1 MPYMKRLFSLL
12 AILTALTAAYA
23 HNSLTVERRK
33 HIADSLRA
41 ELKEARTAHDSVLPM
56 SNLYDVLPRKKSNL
70 LSDSLFYTAKRAGD
84 RSAALNILRN
94 QAKRFFNNDSVLN
107 ALTRKANEFSDGD
120 DRKETLTFIR
130 FMQNYSKAQYSDR
143 HDRDEA
149 IKKYLEQLNSKK
161 YEDLYDRI
169 ALMHAVCV
177 ILSEDTNGEIAVAYM
192 DSLANLMKELPASA
206 YSLSNMYNLHAASL
220 FAYSQPQ
227 RAMEADRNNIKI
239 FEKLEGAYAKKGRIY
254 RTYHPSYY
262 EMYTRLLSNYKY
274 LSPEDIEEYYAK
286 ALEEVG
292 QDPELQETYTE
303 TPLPDI
309 YYAMAHR
316 QYDKALPLI
325 KKALNDDLDK
335 NTHFQLIEYALD
347 CARELNDKA
356 TIYEMTDAYVNA
368 LKDKLDNLSS
378 SDYRELRIAA
388 AIADMRLNV
397 EAMELQQHQSRTSL
411 QRAIIAVSLCA
422 VVLMAILI
430 VFLFRLY
437 RKNHQLA
444 NNLKDSNKQLVAESD
459 KLRQSRAD
467 LIKARDQAQ
476 KANNLKSDFI
486 KNMSYEVKVPLQ
498 AINEYSHLIADCIA
512 HSSVE
517 SDIQTTSGKHLT
529 RFADLIELN
538 SELLSTIIDD
548 VLRLSEIESS
558 SLPIQAQVIDLRTL
572 CDATIASIRRRTQP
586 GVTMTLDPNAPKV
599 ELFSDPA
606 RLQQILNNLLSNAS
620 KFTSSGSIVL
630 SYNVNEDD
638 DAVTFSVTDTGI
650 GINPKNKEKIFD
662 RFVKLDHD
670 TQGAGLGLTIARML
684 ARNLGGDLMLDTTY
698 TGGARFILTIP
709 KK

>member
-1 MPYMKRLFSLL
+1 MR
-12 AILTALTAAYA
+12 
-23 HNSLTVERRK
+23 
-33 HIADSLRA
+33 
-41 ELKEARTAHDSVLPM
+41 
-56 SNLYDVLPRKKSNL
+56 
-70 LSDSLFYTAKRAGD
+70 
-84 RSAALNILRN
+84 
-94 QAKRFFNNDSVLN
+94 
-107 ALTRKANEFSDGD
+107 
-120 DRKETLTFIR
+120 
-130 FMQNYSKAQYSDR
+130 
-143 HDRDEA
+143 
-149 IKKYLEQLNSKK
+149 
-161 YEDLYDRI
+161 
-169 ALMHAVCV
+169 
-177 ILSEDTNGEIAVAYM
+177 
-192 DSLANLMKELPASA
+192 ELPASA
-206 YSLSNMYNLHAASL
+206 YSLRNMYNLHAASL

-239 FEKLEGAYAKKGRIY
+239 FEKLEEAYAAKGRIY

-262 EMYTRLLSNYKY
+262 DMYTRLLSNYKY
-274 LSPEDIEEYYAK
+274 LSPEEIEEYYTK

-309 YYAMAHR
+309 YYFVAHQ
-316 QYDKALPLI
+316 QYGKALPLI

-347 CARELNDKA
+347 CARELGDKA
-356 TIYEMTDAYVNA
+356 TLYEMTEAYVNA

-388 AIADMRLNV
+388 AIADMRLNI
-397 EAMELQQHQSRTSL
+397 EAMQLQQHESRTSM
-411 QRAIIAVSLCA
+411 QRAIMAVSLCA

-444 NNLKDSNKQLVAESD
+444 NNLKETNNQLVDERD

-498 AINEYSHLIADCIA
+498 AINEYSHLITDCIA
-512 HSSVE
+512 HSE
-517 SDIQTTSGKHLT
+517 IDPEIQSATPAGKHLS

-538 SELLSTIIDD
+538 SELLSTIIED

-558 SLPIQAQVIDLRTL
+558 SLPVQAQVIDLHKL
-572 CDATIASIRRRTQP
+572 CDATITSIRRRTRP
-586 GVTMTLDPNAPKV
+586 GVTMTLDPDAPNLD
-599 ELFSDPA
+599 LFTDPT
-606 RLQQILNNLLSNAS
+606 RLQQILNNLLSNAA
-620 KFTSSGSIVL
+620 KFTSEGSIVL
-630 SYNVNEDD
+630 SYNVNDD
-638 DAVTFSVTDTGI
+638 DDMMVFSVTDTGI

-670 TQGAGLGLTIARML
+670 SQGAGLGLTIARLL
-684 ARNLGGDLMLDTTY
+684 ARNLGGDLTLDTTY